1 MKKILVLYTSI
12 GLGHKYIALNMASFL
27 RENNFEV
34 VLFDALE
41 LEKGQTTEQSE
52 KLFLFLYRNFPFVWK
67 WLYVTNWFIS
77 LTLPLRILAAR
88 YHYKKIFEVVKKEN
102 PDIILSTQTSPSAV
116 IDYLKRSKKF
126 TGKFVVTFSDFHLH
140 RFWLYPNVDFYLA
153 NTIEQK
159 NEMVNLGISPD
170 KISVCGITI
179 APLKNVDASQVKNKL
194 GMSDGQKLVVF
205 ASGSLGELMPVELIE
220 EMKKISVN
228 NIPIKLA
235 IICGKNISLTKQLQ
249 EKYSGDL
256 QISVFGFYEP
266 LQELMAAADVLV
278 SKPGGL
284 TMIESLYWGVP
295 MIVTHFL
302 PGQEELNIEYLTKR
316 GLVTLC
322 LEKNPDSL
330 TQIIHQELISK
341 ELRTGLQSNK
351 FREEL
356 VSKSLGKSV
365 VDAMN
370 NIA

>member
-1 MKKILVLYTSI
+1 VAGRGAKECYDIAGAGLKSSLLYETTSSI
-12 GLGHKYIALNMASFL
+12 NSQRTFFSYRIYNSQDVQYSRECSDCDHIFACVGL
-27 RENNFEV
+27 
-34 VLFDALE
+34 
-41 LEKGQTTEQSE
+41 
-52 KLFLFLYRNFPFVWK
+52 
-67 WLYVTNWFIS
+67 
-77 LTLPLRILAAR
+77 
-88 YHYKKIFEVVKKEN
+88 
-102 PDIILSTQTSPSAV
+102 
-116 IDYLKRSKKF
+116 RSKKYCIF
-126 TGKFVVTFSDFHLH
+126 NKQYSKDEYNELVPKIIKHAKEVPYSSSRGQEY
-140 RFWLYPNVDFYLA
+140 RYGEYP
-153 NTIEQK
+153 
-159 NEMVNLGISPD
+159 
-170 KISVCGITI
+170 
-179 APLKNVDASQVKNKL
+179 
-194 GMSDGQKLVVF
+194 
-205 ASGSLGELMPVELIE
+205 PVELIE

-228 NIPIKLA
+228 NIPIKLV

-249 EKYSGDL
+249 EKYSEDS

-322 LEKNPDSL
+322 LEKNSNSL
-330 TQIIHQELISK
+330 TEIIHKELISG
-341 ELRTGLQSNK
+341 ELRAGLQSNK